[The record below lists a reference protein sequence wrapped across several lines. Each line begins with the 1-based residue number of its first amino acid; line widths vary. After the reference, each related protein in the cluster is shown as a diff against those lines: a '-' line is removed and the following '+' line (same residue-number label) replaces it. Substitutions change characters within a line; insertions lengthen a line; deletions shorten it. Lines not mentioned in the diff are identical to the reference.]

1 MTKKKTLIVSLLLLM
16 TLSAAYLTFYYV
28 PRAALFQDRTAI
40 LATPASVGL
49 YFEDVELQPGDKPLK
64 LAAWWIPA
72 TSPVAKMVFVHGG
85 GSNRDSKFFQA
96 LDFYRA
102 INARGVS
109 VLTLDLRNHGESDG
123 DGKGLKFGAS
133 EYADVLA
140 AIEWLDEK
148 SPRTPVLAMGK
159 SMGGATVIH
168 ATEHGARLDG
178 LVLLDPVLDTQSAL
192 INGIWAGSGIPR
204 FLLTPAV
211 RAAVSQYDLPQGHID
226 ALELATGLDLPIL
239 IIQDPDD
246 PVTVAEF
253 ARELASRNRH
263 VTLWEAPG
271 IDSMNEKIVW
281 KGRWGS
287 HVAAFHLHPDLT
299 LATIMSFIKSLK
311 T

>member
-1 MTKKKTLIVSLLLLM
+1 MTRKTTVILSLFLLM
-16 TLSAAYLTFYYV
+16 ILSAAYLTLHYI
-28 PRAALFQDRTAI
+28 PRAALFQERTAI

-49 YFEDVELQPGDKPLK
+49 HFESVQLQPSDESLT

-72 TSPVAKMVFVHGG
+72 AKPVARMVFVHGG
-85 GSNRDSKFFQA
+85 GSNRTSEYFQA

-123 DGKGLKFGAS
+123 DGEGLKFGAS
-133 EYADVLA
+133 EYPDVLA
-140 AIEWLDEK
+140 AIEWLDAK
-148 SPRTPVLAMGK
+148 SPNTPLLAMGK

-168 ATEHGARLDG
+168 AAAHRAPLDG
-178 LVLLDPVLDTQSAL
+178 LVLLDPALDTHSAL

-204 FLLTPAV
+204 YILTPAV
-211 RAAVSQYDLPQGHID
+211 QAAVSRYGLPEGDSD
-226 ALELATGLDLPIL
+226 ALALATDLDMPIL

-253 ARELASRNRH
+253 ARELASRNRD
-263 VTLWEAPG
+263 VTLWEAPT
-271 IDSMNEKIVW
+271 IDSKNEKIAW

-287 HVAAFHLHPDLT
+287 HVAAFHVHPDAT
-299 LATIMSFIKSLK
+299 LAAIMSFIQSLEK
-311 T
+311 

>member
-1 MTKKKTLIVSLLLLM
+1 MTRKTTVILSLFLLM
-16 TLSAAYLTFYYV
+16 ILSAAYLTLYFI

-49 YFEDVELQPGDKPLK
+49 HFEDVELQPRDEPIT

-72 TSPVAKMVFVHGG
+72 ASPVAKMVFVHGG
-85 GSNRDSKFFQA
+85 GSNRTSEFFQA

-123 DGKGLKFGAS
+123 DGQGLKFGAN
-133 EYADVLA
+133 EYPDVLA

-148 SPRTPVLAMGK
+148 SPNTPLLAMGK

-168 ATEHGARLDG
+168 AAARGARLDG
-178 LVLLDPVLDTQSAL
+178 LVLLDPALDTQSAL

-211 RAAVSQYDLPQGHID
+211 HAATSRYDLPEGGSD
-226 ALELATGLDLPIL
+226 ALELATGLELPIL

-246 PVTVAEF
+246 PVTVAGF

-263 VTLWEAPG
+263 VSLWEAPPT
-271 IDSMNEKIVW
+271 DTKNAKIAG

-287 HVAAFHLHPDLT
+287 HVAAFHVHPDAT
-299 LATIMSFIKSLK
+299 LATIMSFIKSLEI
-311 T
+311 